1 MKHHSTPR
9 DEVQQLLDDLAAA
22 LTAGDGAR
30 AANAW
35 DVPALVLGD
44 QQVHA
49 VATRQ
54 EVASFFGGAREQ
66 YNQRG
71 ITDTRAEILDLR
83 WPTDRMA
90 IAVVRWP
97 YLDTQGREKG
107 TETSTYVLRRDERG
121 ALKLRV
127 AVMHGAAAS

>member
-1 MKHHSTPR
+1 MKHHSHPAR
-9 DEVQQLLDDLAAA
+9 RSSAAA
-22 LTAGDGAR
+22 RSGCGPDRRRRCPRGERLGRPRPG
-30 AANAW
+30 
-35 DVPALVLGD
+35 LGD

-49 VATRQ
+49 VATHQ
-54 EVASFFGGAREQ
+54 EVAGFFGGAREQ

-97 YLDTQGREKG
+97 YLDAQGREKG